1 MQRTKLYMATLH
13 NAVIYK
19 LCCVFVAFRRCLS
32 CFIVVKNNHAT
43 TCPECASALRC
54 RVAKQQN
61 NHATTCPEC
70 ASALRCRVAKQ
81 QNNHATT
88 CPECACALR
97 CRVAKQQNNHATTC
111 PECAC
116 ALRCGVAK
124 QQNNQP
130 RICMCIE
137 MWSSKATSPAAA
149 SKDRSCTKTK
159 EHLVQLNS

>member
-32 CFIVVKNNHAT
+32 CFIVVK
-43 TCPECASALRC
+43 
-54 RVAKQQN
+54 
-61 NHATTCPEC
+61 
-70 ASALRCRVAKQ
+70 
-81 QNNHATT
+81 NNHATT

-159 EHLVQLNS
+159 EHFVQLNS